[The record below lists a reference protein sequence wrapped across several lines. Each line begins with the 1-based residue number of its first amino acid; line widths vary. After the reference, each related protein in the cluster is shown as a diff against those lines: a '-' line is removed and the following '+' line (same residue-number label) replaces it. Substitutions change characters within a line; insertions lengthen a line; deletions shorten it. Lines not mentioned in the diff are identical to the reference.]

1 MKFGVAGFFLTEM
14 RLTIGPKK
22 LHAHQKAAIEWM
34 MSKATGGLLCDEMG
48 LGKTLTTAGYLLNK
62 PVAHTLILGPLAV
75 LKTLSF
81 AIYVIK
87 NGAWRRVKGNPIF
100 GCVYLTNYDKLT
112 SDMTFFKMSW
122 DRIIC
127 DEAHILRNHESK
139 KYLEL
144 KKLNYKS
151 IWFLT
156 GTPIVNRIEDLGS
169 LIHLIDRT
177 ISAKSATI
185 KKGLDWMCN
194 YALQRT
200 VSQIRDLLPGVLPVD
215 PIIYNHT
222 LDFATEEEA
231 TFYRGI
237 QGCISEA
244 LESLMSQD
252 RMDMSIFL
260 GLIMRLRQIST
271 HPQVY
276 INARKKQMG
285 KDYLRADWQESSTK
299 TDKIIDIMRQEK
311 TPHGYVI
318 FCHFNDEMEIIKKRL
333 EKEMFVGNILMYN
346 GSMTPE
352 ERSRIIEESEE
363 SVINDTYCHTVLLIQ
378 IQSGGTG
385 LNLQH
390 MDRVIFTSSWWT
402 AALMDQA
409 VGRVVRL
416 GQNKVVHVHH
426 LSFKEEESLNIDTYI
441 NERVEMKRDICIQL
455 LTAANHTAV

>member
-1 MKFGVAGFFLTEM
+1 M
-14 RLTIGPKK
+14 RLSIGSKK
-22 LHAHQKAAIEWM
+22 LHPHQTVAIEWM
-34 MSKATGGLLCDEMG
+34 MSKTTGGLLCDEMG
-48 LGKTLTTAGYLLNK
+48 LGKTLTTAGFLLNK
-62 PVAHTLILGPLAV
+62 AVANTLILGPLAVLDQWLTV

-81 AIYVIK
+81 AIYVVK
-87 NGAWRRVKGNPIF
+87 GCAWSHVQGNPIF
-100 GCVYLTNYDKLT
+100 GKIYLTNYDKLT
-112 SDMTFFKMSW
+112 SDIPFFNKVW

-127 DEAHILRNHESK
+127 DEAHILRNYECK
-139 KYLEL
+139 KYVEL
-144 KKLNYKS
+144 KKLNYKA
-151 IWFLT
+151 IWLLT
-156 GTPIVNRIEDLGS
+156 GTPIVNRIEDLGA
-169 LIHLIDRT
+169 LVHLIDRT
-177 ISAKSATI
+177 VSPKSATL

-215 PIIYNHT
+215 PIVYNHA
-222 LDFATEEEA
+222 LDFTTEAEA

-237 QGCISEA
+237 QGHISEA
-244 LESLMSQD
+244 LENLMSQD
-252 RMDMSIFL
+252 RMDMTIFH

-276 INARKKQMG
+276 INARKKQIG
-285 KDYLRADWQESSTK
+285 KDYVRADWQEDSTK

-352 ERSRIIEESEE
+352 ERSKIIEESELA
-363 SVINDTYCHTVLLIQ
+363 VANDTYCHTVLLIQ

-402 AALMDQA
+402 ASLMDQA

-416 GQNKVVHVHH
+416 GQNKQVIVHH
-426 LSFKEEESLNIDTYI
+426 LSFNEVETLNIDTYI
-441 NERVEMKRDICIQL
+441 NTRVDMKRDICVQL
-455 LTAANHTAV
+455 LTAANHSAV